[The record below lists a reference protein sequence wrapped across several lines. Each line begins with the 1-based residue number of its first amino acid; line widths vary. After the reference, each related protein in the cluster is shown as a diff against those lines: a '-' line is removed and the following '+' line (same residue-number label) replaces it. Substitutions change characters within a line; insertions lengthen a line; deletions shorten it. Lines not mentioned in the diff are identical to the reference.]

1 MLLIRTKVLPSLI
14 HGVGCFTCDA
24 VKAGAAV
31 WELNPVVDVAFSAA
45 QILAMP
51 KAFQLFLA
59 QYASKDRGLDRY
71 VFCTDNARFF
81 NHAAAPNL
89 KHSANSSAEKIFASR
104 DIAPGE
110 ELTVD
115 YQFVDDP
122 NEPGNVLTEI
132 GLASGNSDEWDPRI
146 KPSPAG
152 AL

>member
-1 MLLIRTKVLPSLI
+1 MLLIRTKVLPSEI
-14 HGVGCFTCDA
+14 HGVGCFTCEA
-24 VKAGAAV
+24 VKSGATI
-31 WELNPVVDVAFSAA
+31 WELNPVVDLAFSAA

-81 NHAAAPNL
+81 NHAVLPNL
-89 KHSANSSAEKIFASR
+89 KHSANSGAKEIFAIR
-104 DIAPGE
+104 DIAAGE

-122 NEPGNVLTEI
+122 SEPGNVLTEI
-132 GLASGNSDEWDPRI
+132 GLASGNSEDWDPRI
-146 KPSPAG
+146 AHSPAR
-152 AL
+152 AP